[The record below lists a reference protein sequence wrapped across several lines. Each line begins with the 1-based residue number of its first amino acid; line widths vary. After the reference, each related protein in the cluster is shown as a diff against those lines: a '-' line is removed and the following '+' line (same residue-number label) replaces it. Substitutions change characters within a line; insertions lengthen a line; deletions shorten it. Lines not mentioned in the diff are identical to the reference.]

1 MLFSHIYTGY
11 PGSVHDSRILKQ
23 SDLWKIG
30 LRMCNIANHI
40 LGDAAYL
47 TRRWLLTPVRD
58 NGHLTDQQKKY
69 NQYHSSNRV
78 VIERAFA
85 LLKGRFRRLKYLET
99 AKANTSVEIIM
110 MCCALNNIC
119 ILTIDDIEDF
129 LAQDSDVDGVVNNE
143 HVVQIHDEEAEGFL
157 KRDNIA
163 RHLL

>member
-1 MLFSHIYTGY
+1 
-11 PGSVHDSRILKQ
+11 
-23 SDLWKIG
+23 
-30 LRMCNIANHI
+30 
-40 LGDAAYL
+40 
-47 TRRWLLTPVRD
+47 
-58 NGHLTDQQKKY
+58 
-69 NQYHSSNRV
+69 
-78 VIERAFA
+78 
-85 LLKGRFRRLKYLET
+85 
-99 AKANTSVEIIM
+99 